1 MTNNSSRRVAVILGG
16 ESAEHDISLLTGQAV
31 ISALST
37 TSHRVFPVKIER
49 DGRWVVPDA
58 DGHLD
63 ANGGGVSPAEG
74 LARLTQLRPDV
85 VFIALHGPN
94 GEDGTLQGA
103 LEILHL
109 PYTGSGVLASSLA
122 NDKLRTKTL
131 LGAVGLRVCRH
142 VAVSKNQYEAQPAR
156 VLEDVQQGLDFPVF
170 VKPVHQGSSVGAGV
184 AQNNA
189 DLQRLLTVALAHDS
203 EALVEEWLV
212 GRELTVPVID
222 DPETGQPRCLPLV
235 EIRPI
240 GHDFFDY
247 TAKYTAGHNEEI
259 CPAPL
264 PDSISA
270 EIAAVGLLA
279 HQALGCRG
287 VSRTDVMLT
296 DRGIYVIEV
305 NTLPGLT
312 EESLLP
318 KAAREANI
326 EFVELVSGLIECG
339 IRAR

>member
-1 MTNNSSRRVAVILGG
+1 MKNRISTRVAVILGG

-31 ISALST
+31 INALAHT
-37 TSHRVFPVKIER
+37 TCTVFPVTITR
-49 DGRWVVPDA
+49 NGTWLVPDS
-58 DGHLD
+58 DGGTVSTSE
-63 ANGGGVSPAEG
+63 AVSPAEG
-74 LARLTQLRPDV
+74 LVRLAALVPDV

-109 PYTGSGVLASSLA
+109 PYTGSGVMASSLA
-122 NDKLRTKTL
+122 NDKLRTKEL
-131 LGAVGLRVCRH
+131 LEKHGLLVCRH
-142 VAVSKNQYEAQPAR
+142 VVVEKRRYQSQQDAVLNEIRQTLR
-156 VLEDVQQGLDFPVF
+156 FPVF

-184 AQNNA
+184 ANDQS
-189 DLQRLLTVALAHDS
+189 DLERLLATALSHDS
-203 EALVEEWLV
+203 DALVEELLI

-222 DPETGQPRCLPLV
+222 DVVTGQPRCLPLV

-264 PDSISA
+264 PDTISA
-270 EIAAVGLLA
+270 QAASIGLAA
-279 HQALGCRG
+279 HRAIGCRG

-318 KAAREANI
+318 KAASQAGI
-326 EFVELVSGLIECG
+326 EFVDLTQGALE
-339 IRAR
+339 